1 MMAEVRGAMSA
12 RDYPKALALLT
23 KLQRQPEFPERA
35 HAQELLGLARER
47 SGQLAH
53 AKAEYEEYL
62 RRYPQGEAAERVAFR
77 LRILRAAEAKARTGR
92 AGEGDTS
99 GWEVVGGLAQTLRYD
114 GSRVTNG
121 APPPNTQLPPAAQ
134 SDTENALFTDVDLLA
149 RHRGETYDWV
159 GRLSAG
165 YDKAFGQESS
175 TLGSAT
181 RVSLASVEMVDRPLG
196 LADPPRPPGGQPGR
210 HPRHLRRAVCVV
222 AVQALLGGERR
233 GRLPGGAAEPG
244 AADGRALRHPGAGV
258 HPAEC
263 ALGRQRLRRG
273 AAHREPARPRGGGRR
288 GPLPVRPRHRRERH
302 RL

>member
-1 MMAEVRGAMSA
+1 M
-12 RDYPKALALLT
+12 
-23 KLQRQPEFPERA
+23 
-35 HAQELLGLARER
+35 
-47 SGQLAH
+47 
-53 AKAEYEEYL
+53 
-62 RRYPQGEAAERVAFR
+62 
-77 LRILRAAEAKARTGR
+77 
-92 AGEGDTS
+92 
-99 GWEVVGGLAQTLRYD
+99 VGGLAQTLRYD

-165 YDKAFGQESS
+165 YDKSFGQESS

-196 LADPPRPPGGQPGR
+196 LLTRLGR
-210 HPRHLRRAVCVV
+210 QAVNQDGILGTFDGLYASWQFKPSW
-222 AVQALLGGERR
+222 AVN
-233 GRLPGGAAEPG
+233 AAAGYPVEQLNLG
-244 AADGRALRHPGAGV
+244 AADGRALRNPGAGV

-288 GPLPVRPRHRRERH
+288 GALPVGPRHRRQRH